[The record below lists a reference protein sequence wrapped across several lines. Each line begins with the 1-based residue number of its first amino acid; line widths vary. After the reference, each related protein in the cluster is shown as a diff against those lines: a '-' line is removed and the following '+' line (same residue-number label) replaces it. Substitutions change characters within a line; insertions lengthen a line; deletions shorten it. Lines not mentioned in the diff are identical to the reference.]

1 MKKLFL
7 LLVAVISF
15 GLCAVAQN
23 RTVKGQVL
31 SADGEPLVGA
41 SVLGVGTQSGVAT
54 DIDGN
59 FSLLIPASVK
69 TLQVAYVGMETLQ
82 VPVSNE
88 FMRIVLQHNNMLDE
102 VITVAYGT
110 SKKSAYTGAASVV
123 DAKVLEDR
131 LVSNVTN
138 ALSGVVAGVQTL
150 SSNGQPGTSS
160 TVRIRGVGSINAS
173 MNPLYVLDGI
183 PYDGD
188 IASINPSDIEQMTVL
203 KDAAAAALYGAR
215 GANGVILITTK
226 KGKQG
231 KATVTLDMRWGTNS
245 RQVKNY
251 DVITSPQE
259 FSNSP
264 MQHSVTPLS
273 ITLVTLPRPLT
284 PTVTPSSS
292 NPQVTR
298 CSLPLTVRTLS
309 FQTENST
316 LTPQWVIPT
325 EQTSSVPTTG
335 AT

>member
-1 MKKLFL
+1 M
-7 LLVAVISF
+7 LVW
-15 GLCAVAQN
+15 
-23 RTVKGQVL
+23 
-31 SADGEPLVGA
+31 
-41 SVLGVGTQSGVAT
+41 
-54 DIDGN
+54 
-59 FSLLIPASVK
+59 
-69 TLQVAYVGMETLQ
+69 
-82 VPVSNE
+82 
-88 FMRIVLQHNNMLDE
+88 MRIVLQHNNMLDE

-251 DVITSPQE
+251 DVISSPQE
-259 FSNSP
+259 YLELTYAAQRNAAIYNLGYTPEAAHAYGNAQLFPATGYRVFTAPSGEDLILPNGKFNPNATMGYSNG
-264 MQHSVTPLS
+264 VNFF
-273 ITLVTLPRPLT
+273 RPDNWGDVMFRNGLRQEYN
-284 PTVTPSSS
+284 VGIS
-292 NPQVTR
+292 
-298 CSLPLTVRTLS
+298 
-309 FQTENST
+309 
-316 LTPQWVIPT
+316 
-325 EQTSSVPTTG
+325 G
-335 AT
+335 ATDKLNYYLSAD